1 MFFGL
6 RNSPATFQ
14 TMMDKIFRDE
24 IQEGWV
30 KIYMDDIV
38 IATTDD
44 EVLHSLQVDHILN
57 KLAKHDLFF
66 KPEKCHFYQR
76 EVEYL
81 GVIIGN
87 GKIQMDPI
95 KVKGITDWPT
105 PTTVKEVCS
114 FLGFCN
120 FYRTFIPHFSN
131 IA

>member
-1 MFFGL
+1 MI
-6 RNSPATFQ
+6 
-14 TMMDKIFRDE
+14 DKIFRDE
-24 IQEGWV
+24 IQEEWV
-30 KIYMDDIV
+30 KIYMDDIT

-57 KLAKHDLFF
+57 KLVKHDLFL
-66 KPEKCHFYQR
+66 KPEKYHFHQR

-87 GKIQMDPI
+87 GKIHMDSV
-95 KVKGITDWPT
+95 KVKEITNWPT

-120 FYRTFIPHFSN
+120 FYCTFIPHFLN
-131 IA
+131 ITQPLNDLTCKN